1 MEMPQSMNQVQVS
14 GDVTLDESV
23 AIATNVLLI
32 ADPGSQLVIA
42 AGVSIGTGSIIHA
55 HHGILAIDEGA
66 TLASEVLVVGKGK
79 IGSRSN
85 IGPKTTIFNGNVEP
99 GQVIPAGSLL
109 GEQGRQSTS
118 SDNVR
123 GDTTVAPS
131 EEPDRFN
138 EPAPSNGLVSGY
150 STTSLAQTSV
160 VFGRDHIERLL
171 NKLLP
176 HRPGS

>member
-1 MEMPQSMNQVQVS
+1 MNQVQMS
-14 GDVTLDESV
+14 GDVVVDGDV

-32 ADPGSQLVIA
+32 ADPGSRLVIG

-55 HHGILAIDEGA
+55 HHGTLTIDEGA

-85 IGPKTTIFNGNVEP
+85 IGPKTTIFNGDVEP

-109 GEQGRQSTS
+109 GEQGRQSASPLTP
-118 SDNVR
+118 
-123 GDTTVAPS
+123 TVAPF

-138 EPAPSNGLVSGY
+138 EPAPSNGLVSGG